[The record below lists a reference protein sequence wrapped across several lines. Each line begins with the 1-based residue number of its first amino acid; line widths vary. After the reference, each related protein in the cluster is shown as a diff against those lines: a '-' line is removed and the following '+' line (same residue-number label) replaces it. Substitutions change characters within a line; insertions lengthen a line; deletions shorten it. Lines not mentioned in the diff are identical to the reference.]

1 MGFQRGDW
9 SIGMEWIKVG
19 DMLPE
24 HGESV
29 VAMRADG
36 WWDKIMWTKTH
47 GWYAPEGGV
56 QPIVKWCRVT
66 Q

>member
-1 MGFQRGDW
+1 
-9 SIGMEWIKVG
+9 MEWINVE

-29 VAMRADG
+29 VAMRKDG
-36 WWDKIMWTKTH
+36 WWDKIRWTKTY
-47 GWYAPEGGV
+47 GWYGPECGV